1 MKPKLVPNAG
11 RVLKRSLSLRMIEA
25 FVAITLL
32 DLAAALAPALTA
44 YLPFN
49 PVWLLGA
56 ASICGSLAWAA
67 RFLLQSKISGDHD
80 AEQ

>member
-1 MKPKLVPNAG
+1 MKPKLVPHAG
-11 RVLKRSLSLRMIEA
+11 RVLKRSLNLRMIEA

-32 DLAAALAPALTA
+32 DLAATLAPAVA
-44 YLPFN
+44 GYLPFN

-67 RFLLQSKISGDHD
+67 RFLLQSKISGDRNAD
-80 AEQ
+80 Q

>member
-25 FVAITLL
+25 FLAITLL
-32 DLAAALAPALTA
+32 ELAAALAPALAA

-49 PVWLLGA
+49 PVWLLA
-56 ASICGSLAWAA
+56 LASVCGSLAWIA
-67 RFLLQSKISGDHD
+67 RFVLQTKISGDRD
-80 AEQ
+80 ADQ

>member
-32 DLAAALAPALTA
+32 DLAASLAPVVAS

-67 RFLLQSKISGDHD
+67 RFILQTRISGGRNVD
-80 AEQ
+80 Q